1 MMTDVLF
8 AGVFNILNFVSAE
21 EVCNPFEEV

>member
-1 MMTDVLF
+1 MITDVLF
-8 AGVFNILNFVSAE
+8 AGVFDILNFVNAE